1 MAGFSLPSKNVKLII
16 VGLLVLMAGFI
27 LLMGGGSSD
36 PDVFNPAMFNARRMI
51 VAPVVM
57 VAGIITIIVAIMRT
71 PKSPED
77 GE

>member
-16 VGLLVLMAGFI
+16 AGLLVLMAGFI